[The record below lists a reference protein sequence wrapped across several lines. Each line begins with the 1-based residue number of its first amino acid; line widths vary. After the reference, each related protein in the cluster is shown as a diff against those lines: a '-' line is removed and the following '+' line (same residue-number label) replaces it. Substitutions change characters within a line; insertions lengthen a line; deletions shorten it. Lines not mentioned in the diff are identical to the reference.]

1 MMDFDQMLEAWQTQ
15 DDRPLYGVNGDL
27 LRLVL
32 QNEQAKIRRTLRRD
46 QWITYII
53 GPGMALFA
61 AFWLWVVILKHG
73 PVLQTMAAG
82 AGAALLVLWVGA
94 FWLSRRRQAR
104 RERGFGNSLKDE
116 IGRNLSLTE
125 YQISHSGWRAA
136 LLWTVP
142 VMVGATLIYWLI
154 FQINTSS
161 GFSVWNHVFMGFC
174 IVWSVVLTAYGSNLQ
189 VKRTLEPRRQRLR
202 GLLQTLSTAE

>member
-1 MMDFDQMLEAWQTQ
+1 MDFDQMLEAWQAQ
-15 DDRPLYGVNGDL
+15 DDKPLYGVNGDL

-32 QNEQAKIRRTLRRD
+32 QNERAKIRRALRRD
-46 QWITYII
+46 QWITYLV

-61 AFWLWVVILKHG
+61 AFWLLVVIVKHG
-73 PVLQTMAAG
+73 PILQTIAAG
-82 AGAALLVLWVGA
+82 FGAGLFVLWVGA
-94 FWLSRRRQAR
+94 FWLSRRRQAQ

-142 VMVGATLIYWLI
+142 VMVGATLIYWLT
-154 FQINTSS
+154 FQINTST
-161 GFSVWNHVFMGFC
+161 GFSVWNHVFIGFA
-174 IVWSVVLTAYGSNLQ
+174 IVWSVVWTAYGSSRQ
-189 VKRTLEPRRQRLR
+189 VKRTLAPRRDRLR
-202 GLLQTLSTAE
+202 DLLETLNSSE

>member
-1 MMDFDQMLEAWQTQ
+1 MDFDQMMESWRTQ
-15 DDRPLYGVNGDL
+15 DDKPLYGVNGDL

-32 QNEQAKIRRTLRRD
+32 QNEQAKIRRRLRRD
-46 QWITYII
+46 QWITYIV

-61 AFWLWVVILKHG
+61 AFWLLVAIVKHG
-73 PVLQTMAAG
+73 PILQTIAAG
-82 AGAALLVLWVGA
+82 VGAGLFVLWVGA
-94 FWLSRRRQAR
+94 FWLNRRRQAQ

-142 VMVGATLIYWLI
+142 VLVGAMLIYWLT
-154 FQINTSS
+154 FQINTST
-161 GFSVWNHVFMGFC
+161 GFSVWNHVFLVFLHGL
-174 IVWSVVLTAYGSNLQ
+174 VRRAH
-189 VKRTLEPRRQRLR
+189 RPREQSPGEAHAR
-202 GLLQTLSTAE
+202 AAP